1 MNKIIV
7 YEHGNFKGMSR
18 EFTKTVPSLIDENF
32 NDCISSLMVIGA
44 PWVAYEHC
52 NFKGRQFVYEEGQY
66 ASVEWNDV
74 FSSLQIITD
83 NLDDPLITLY
93 EHGNYG
99 GRKKDVTIE
108 TNLCFSDFNDTASS
122 HIVHRGVWVLYEH
135 GDRGGRQIIARAGEK
150 VANYGDLGFND
161 QLSSLRPLQYGSP
174 TVKAKIQWEKMV
186 KESDKN
192 VKIDELVVVNESDT
206 EQSFSSTATKEYE
219 TYASQSISF
228 NNSTTITVGS
238 KFSLDI
244 VPGVG
249 VETNISASNTFT
261 VEKGKTESSTS
272 REKTEINL
280 PVKIPPHTE
289 LTVNVMRKEMSVRVP
304 VEFTVTRGSNT
315 KKEYGEYRCNS
326 GSSVHAEY
334 SSKQL
339 K

>member
-7 YEHGNFKGMSR
+7 YERQNFKGMSR

-44 PWVAYEHC
+44 PWVAYEHP

-66 ASVEWNDV
+66 ATVE
-74 FSSLQIITD
+74 
-83 NLDDPLITLY
+83 
-93 EHGNYG
+93 G
-99 GRKKDVTIE
+99 KKDITIE

-135 GDRGGRQIIARAGEK
+135 GENIGRQLIAQAGEK
-150 VANYGDLGFND
+150 VANYGDLGFNN
-161 QLSSLRPLQYGSP
+161 QLSFLRPLKYGAP

-186 KESDKN
+186 KESEKN
-192 VKIDELVVVNESDT
+192 VKIDELVGVNRSDT

-219 TYASQSISF
+219 TYVSQSITFS
-228 NNSTTITVGS
+228 NSTTITVGT
-238 KFSLDI
+238 KLTLDI

-249 VETNISASNTFT
+249 METSISASKTFT
-261 VEKGKTESSTS
+261 VEKGKTESTTTK
-272 REKTEINL
+272 EKTELNL
-280 PVKIPPHTE
+280 PVKVPPHTE

-315 KKEYGEYRCNS
+315 KIEYGEYRCSS